1 MSSSSARSKHIGQG
15 AVRPCHNAT
24 LRKKGLYMVKQLSIA
39 AIPVDH
45 DMAVRKN
52 WGKMPLPELVEALES
67 AAKSGVLRSDETPS
81 KLPPNVTVEPLYFDI
96 VI

>member
-1 MSSSSARSKHIGQG
+1 LPQCDA
-15 AVRPCHNAT
+15 AE
-24 LRKKGLYMVKQLSIA
+24 KGPLYGETA
-39 AIPVDH
+39 FDRRDPDH
-45 DMAVRKN
+45 DMAVKKN